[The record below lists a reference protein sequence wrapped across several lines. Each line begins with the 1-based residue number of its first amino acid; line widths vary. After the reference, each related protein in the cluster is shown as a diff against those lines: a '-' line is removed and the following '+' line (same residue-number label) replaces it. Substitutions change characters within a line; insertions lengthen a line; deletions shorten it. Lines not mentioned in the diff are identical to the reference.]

1 MKAAGGA
8 AFPIGG
14 ALRAA
19 AGLESLTDEH
29 KEVILAGI
37 EEVEAILDRGGLDSA
52 KTTALSE
59 LLGKGGVDPAVAECF
74 LGDGKWDPDQ
84 SQFQGAPVW
93 DCVRT
98 ALGILK
104 TTVCEQHL
112 TGPAPRGGASRG
124 AKSAMDEEMEDAG
137 AEAKL
142 PGPASPGVASREA
155 KTAMDDGRTN
165 CARSAP
171 QVVGWD
177 AILPKALEN
186 HFNQFCELEL
196 ADKSVSDNG
205 AKRELLEKIYNHHF
219 VLNGGG
225 CSRRRGGKASD
236 HENSFHMTYHL
247 DGRTCCDGA
256 NNLRSWMLRCLKGA
270 RVSIGV
276 PSAKKRKPSVSGG
289 GSPRKARKTA
299 DGGRA
304 ASSREGEEH
313 GLGHPEAMQLEPPPV
328 HTLPVLKAWEHLIEV
343 PGRGDCMFEAAGTGI
358 QANLGH
364 ARPVGEMLRLALA
377 NDVRAEAIKLET
389 GDMREHFQRE
399 IMGTHLVVDGE
410 GEFTDMHARAALDA
424 HAEMMGKQGEYGKD
438 LELMAI
444 AAGNKL
450 VINII
455 RGKARYPYQLEGQE
469 IRNPPITLAF
479 YGLHYDLVVDT
490 RTEMGRR
497 MADADQA
504 EKAADL
510 SDAHAIFASGAA
522 ARSIDEAEKA
532 VCEVRE
538 RTVFVREVAR
548 ASEFHKKPKIIEVG
562 RNSLR
567 AALEYQC
574 RSRRFKLS
582 SERMKM
588 LQDAGATREA
598 VSEWLDVKGNRSKAF
613 SSFKAASATA
623 WMKQSATAQ
632 SVQSRAG
639 GADALH
645 DLAAKLLES
654 ETFLGHAIHLFAL
667 AHLLGAT
674 IAILTCGRGGGAK
687 KPWEIW
693 NSPSSAEPG
702 AKKPRLYL
710 SRHGDNFASYS
721 TGSKP

>member
-1 MKAAGGA
+1 MQAAGGA

-29 KEVILAGI
+29 SKVMWAGI

-84 SQFQGAPVW
+84 SQFEGAPVW

-98 ALGILK
+98 ALENLK
-104 TTVCEQHL
+104 TVLEENIPE
-112 TGPAPRGGASRG
+112 PASRGGASRG
-124 AKSAMDEEMEDAG
+124 ATAAKDEEMEDAG
-137 AEAKL
+137 AAAEQ
-142 PGPASPGVASREA
+142 PMGN
-155 KTAMDDGRTN
+155 RTN

-171 QVVGWD
+171 QPVGWD
-177 AILPKALEN
+177 AILPKGPVEN
-186 HFNQFCELEL
+186 HFNQFCELGL
-196 ADKSVSDNG
+196 GNASVSG
-205 AKRELLEKIYNHHF
+205 EAEMREWLENTYSEHF

-225 CSRRRGGKASD
+225 CSRRTGGKASD
-236 HENSFHMTYHL
+236 DKISFHVTYTDS
-247 DGRTCCDGA
+247 DGHSRTCCDGS
-256 NNLRSWMLRCLKGA
+256 NNLRTWMLRCLKGSK
-270 RVSIGV
+270 VSSGV
-276 PSAKKRKPSVSGG
+276 ASSKKRKPSVSGG

-299 DGGRA
+299 NGGRA
-304 ASSREGEEH
+304 ASSREGKEH
-313 GLGHPEAMQLEPPPV
+313 GLGHVEPELNP
-328 HTLPVLKAWEHLIEV
+328 WEYVIEF

-504 EKAADL
+504 EVAAAMRKAQGILEVSAR
-510 SDAHAIFASGAA
+510 GAA
-522 ARSIDEAEKA
+522 ARSLGEMEKA
-532 VCEVRE
+532 VRRVCG
-538 RTVFVREVAR
+538 TADFVREVAH
-548 ASEFHKKPKIIEVG
+548 ASEFHKKPEIVEVG
-562 RNSLR
+562 PNSLF
-567 AALEYQC
+567 AALQRQC
-574 RSRRFKLS
+574 RHPGLKLS
-582 SERMKM
+582 SEGRKL
-588 LQDAGATREA
+588 LQDAGACRQA
-598 VSEWLDVKGNRSKAF
+598 VSEWLDAKGNRSKAF
-613 SSFKAASATA
+613 SSFKAALGPRLVSSAWTPQSVTA
-623 WMKQSATAQ
+623 K
-632 SVQSRAG
+632 SVQSKAG
-639 GADALH
+639 GAAALSKI
-645 DLAAKLLES
+645 AAKLLES
-654 ETFLGHAIHLFAL
+654 ETHLGHAIHLFAISHIL
-667 AHLLGAT
+667 DAT
-674 IAILTCGRGGGAK
+674 IAILTRGRGGGAK

-693 NSPSSAEPG
+693 NSRSSAEPG
-702 AKKPRLYL
+702 AAKPRLYL
-710 SRHGDNFASYS
+710 SRHGDNFASLQDLIPLEPL
-721 TGSKP
+721 TDDEEGGEE